1 METLYLVALVLIF
14 ALAVFDLMVGVS
26 NDAVNFL
33 SSAVGA
39 KAFSFKKILLIA
51 ALGIFVGASFSSG
64 MMDIARHGI
73 FQPQHFYFSEIMAI
87 FIGVMIV
94 DVILL
99 DIFNSFGLPT
109 STTISR
115 VFELLGGTFA
125 LALYKIYMVPNTP
138 AFGDLINTEKA
149 ISMIFA
155 IFLSVA
161 IAFSFGS
168 VVQFFVRLLFTFDF
182 RKKMKYFIG
191 VFGGLSFS
199 SIIYFILFKGLKGS
213 VFASSEWFHYMQNHS
228 SVVLLILFVAFALLS
243 QLFYFLHFN
252 VFKGIVALG
261 TFSLALAFAGNDLVN
276 FIGVPLAALSSY
288 QDFAANGN
296 GAPDAFL
303 MKSLMESA
311 AGQWWILSLA
321 GVIMM
326 ISLMT
331 SKKAHNVIKTSVS
344 LSAQGTADQAFG
356 TNPVARAI
364 VRWSHSTGE
373 LFTRYLPRRWRA
385 WMELRRDDSKLTL
398 EDESAAFDLVRA
410 SVNLML
416 ASLLIAAGTAFKLP
430 LSTTYVTFMVAM
442 GTSLADKAWGR
453 DTAVYRIS
461 GVLSVIG
468 GWFFTAFAAFMS
480 SFIVCFIVYKGG
492 FVVSFIL
499 FGLVVLLLLRS
510 TLHYK
515 KKTQSVNPTEE
526 RYIQILSA
534 DTPEKAS
541 VLADAH
547 FKEAWGWIL
556 IHAEDRYRDII
567 SGFLN
572 GDLTL
577 LRKTNHSIDEEK
589 IYARQLK
596 RQGAAC
602 SQKMDPSVYLTK
614 SFYLYQANDCVND
627 IVFNLDR
634 ICDPCLHH
642 IDNHFTPLSKRRQKD
657 LDAFWS
663 KITDFIEDCARSVF
677 DGNFSRYEELK
688 TRAAEI
694 GADVVE
700 KRKSEMTTIREKE
713 VASGAAV
720 LYLTILYETKNLI
733 DRSMYLTKVC
743 KKFLA
748 NDNSK

>member
-1 METLYLVALVLIF
+1 METLYLIALILIF
-14 ALAVFDLMVGVS
+14 TLAIFDLIVGVS

-39 KAFSFKKILLIA
+39 KAFSFKKILFIA

-99 DIFNSFGLPT
+99 DVFNSFGLPT

-115 VFELLGGTFA
+115 VFELLGGAFA
-125 LALYKIYMVPNTP
+125 LALYKIYMIPNTP
-138 AFGDLINTEKA
+138 SFGDLINTEKA
-149 ISMIFA
+149 ISVIFA

-161 IAFSFGS
+161 IAFSFGTI
-168 VVQFFVRLLFTFDF
+168 VQFLVRLLFTFDF
-182 RKKMKYFIG
+182 KKKMKYFIG
-191 VFGGLSFS
+191 LFGGLSFS

-213 VFASSEWFHYMQNHS
+213 VFAQADWFKYLLNHS
-228 SVVLLILFVAFALLS
+228 TEVLVILFIAFTLLS
-243 QLFYFLHFN
+243 QLCYFLKLN
-252 VFKGIVALG
+252 VFKAIVAIG

-288 QDFAANGN
+288 QDFSLNGG

-303 MKSLMESA
+303 MKSLCESA

-321 GVIMM
+321 GVVMM
-326 ISLMT
+326 FALVT
-331 SKKAHNVIKTSVS
+331 SKKAHNVIQTSVS
-344 LSAQGTADQAFG
+344 LSAQGAADQAFG
-356 TNPVARAI
+356 TNPVARAL

-373 LFTRYLPRRWRA
+373 FFAKYLPRKWRI

-398 EDESAAFDLVRA
+398 EDDKAAFDLVRA

-468 GWFFTAFAAFMS
+468 GWFFTAFAAFTS
-480 SFIVCFIVYKGG
+480 SFFICLLVYKGG
-492 FVVSFIL
+492 FVVSFLL
-499 FGLVVLLLLRS
+499 FGLVVFWLLRS
-510 TLHYK
+510 TFHEK
-515 KKTQSVNPTEE
+515 KKNKGVNPAEE
-526 RYIQILSA
+526 RYLNILS
-534 DTPEKAS
+534 TNSPEKAATLVNS
-541 VLADAH
+541 H
-547 FKEAWGWIL
+547 FKEAWGWL
-556 IHAEDRYRDII
+556 LVHAEDRYRDII
-567 SGFLN
+567 NGFLN
-572 GDLTL
+572 GDLNL
-577 LRKTNHSIDEEK
+577 LRKTNRLIDEEK
-589 IYARQLK
+589 ISVRQLK
-596 RQGAAC
+596 HQGATC
-602 SQKMDPSVYLTK
+602 SQKMESSIYLTK
-614 SFYLYQANDCVND
+614 SFYLYQGNDCVSD

-634 ICDPCLHH
+634 ICDPCLQH

-663 KITDFIEDCARSVF
+663 QITDFIEDCARTVF
-677 DGNFSRYEELK
+677 DGNFEKYDELK
-688 TRAAEI
+688 TRALEI
-694 GADVVE
+694 GADVVAR
-700 KRKSEMTTIREKE
+700 RKKEMSSIQEKE
-713 VASGAAV
+713 IASGATI
-720 LYLTILYETKNLI
+720 LYLTILYETKSLI
-733 DRSMYLTKVC
+733 DKSMYLTKVC

>member
-1 METLYLVALVLIF
+1 METLYLIALVLIF
-14 ALAVFDLMVGVS
+14 ALAIFDLMVGVS

-39 KAFSFKKILLIA
+39 KAFSFKIILLIA
-51 ALGIFVGASFSSG
+51 AIGIFVGASCSSG

-73 FQPQHFYFSEIMAI
+73 FQPQHYYFSEIMAI
-87 FIGVMIV
+87 FVGVMIV

-125 LALYKIYMVPNTP
+125 LALYKLYMVPNTL
-138 AFGDLINTEKA
+138 AFGELINTEKA
-149 ISMIFA
+149 ISVIFA

-161 IAFSFGS
+161 IAFTFGTI
-168 VVQFFVRLLFTFDF
+168 VQFLVRLLFTFDF
-182 RKKMKYFIG
+182 HKNLKYFIG
-191 VFGGLSFS
+191 FFGGLSFS
-199 SIIYFILFKGLKGS
+199 SITYFILFKGLKGS
-213 VFASSEWFHYMQNHS
+213 VFASAEWFKYLLSHS
-228 SVVLLILFVAFALLS
+228 VEVFIVLFVAFGLLS
-243 QLFYFLHFN
+243 QLFHVLRFN

-288 QDFAANGN
+288 QDFSANGA
-296 GAPDAFL
+296 GAPDSFL
-303 MKSLMESA
+303 MTSLCESA

-344 LSAQGTADQAFG
+344 LSAQGAADQAFG

-364 VRWSHSTGE
+364 VRWSHSSGE
-373 LFTRYLPRRWRA
+373 FFAKYLPRKWRV
-385 WMELRRDDSKLTL
+385 WMEVRRDDSKLSL

-416 ASLLIAAGTAFKLP
+416 ASLLIAAGTALKLP

-492 FVVSFIL
+492 FPVTFVL
-499 FGLVVLLLLRS
+499 FGLVVFLLVRS
-510 TLHYK
+510 SLHYK
-515 KKTQSVNPTEE
+515 KKTKSVDPAED
-526 RYIQILSA
+526 RYVAILSA
-534 DTPEKAS
+534 ETPEKAS
-541 VLADAH
+541 SLADAH
-547 FKEAWGWIL
+547 FKEAWGWLL

-567 SGFLN
+567 NGFLS
-572 GDLTL
+572 GDLGL
-577 LRKTNHSIDEEK
+577 LRKTNSLIDAEK
-589 IYARQLK
+589 ISVRQLK

-602 SQKMDPSVYLTK
+602 SQKMEPSIYLAK
-614 SFYLYQANDCVND
+614 SFYLYQGNDCIND

-634 ICDPCLHH
+634 ICDPCLQH
-642 IDNHFTPLSKRRQKD
+642 IDNHFTPLSKRRQQD

-677 DGNFSRYEELK
+677 DGDFSKYEELK
-688 TRAAEI
+688 TRASEI
-694 GADVVE
+694 GADVVAR
-700 KRKSEMTTIREKE
+700 RKSEMTSIREKE